1 MVRRK
6 PEPADGP
13 GADPF
18 GEGAGRPFTEPGRPD
33 RSERHERVFQAVSAV
48 QERHGGA
55 AGHLE
60 EIARACGLPPE
71 ETRGLLHD
79 LTRTHG
85 PVTELAGGDEPD
97 LGPRFEVKPRL

>member
-6 PEPADGP
+6 PEPAGNP
-13 GADPF
+13 LADPR
-18 GEGAGRPFTEPGRPD
+18 GEGAGRPFPEPGRPG

-48 QERHGGA
+48 QERRGGA

-71 ETRGLLHD
+71 ETRGLLDD
-79 LTRTHG
+79 LTRSHG